1 MCLHVRQFL
10 IVNNNLKADII
21 KFAEILWK
29 NVNFGVVLFHFC
41 TEKVTSTC
49 IIRKWF
55 NFLLL
60 RQLQTVN
67 KVPKVHLARWAWIPL
82 EIVNFGKVY
91 VSCFRSNWHPP
102 PKMEMVQC
110 YLRPSLVK
118 CRGAGFQPV
127 YRVSIDL
134 KHIWKFWSRFP

>member
-1 MCLHVRQFL
+1 MVHVVAPPSVLNSGHCRLGSSHKVCRDSIEKCKFWSSFSHFDTEKATSTCIFRKWFMCLHVRQFL

-21 KFAEILWK
+21 KFAEIPLK
-29 NVNFGVVLFHFC
+29 NVNFGVVLVHFC

-67 KVPKVHLARWAWIPL
+67 KVPKVHLAR
-82 EIVNFGKVY
+82 
-91 VSCFRSNWHPP
+91 
-102 PKMEMVQC
+102 
-110 YLRPSLVK
+110 
-118 CRGAGFQPV
+118 
-127 YRVSIDL
+127 
-134 KHIWKFWSRFP
+134 